1 VVGSSLCATA
11 VVSCFKGILQP
22 IHFQNFHFDDFQQ
35 LDPTIIDVSLQ
46 ALVHDGG
53 RNGVFQTMILCQ
65 PITAFAILV

>member
-1 VVGSSLCATA
+1 MCATA

-22 IHFQNFHFDDFQQ
+22 ILFHFDDFQQ

-53 RNGVFQTMILCQ
+53 RNGVFQT
-65 PITAFAILV
+65 ITLPTNHSFFHLGLTQ